1 MYKHI
6 HEHTLYYYI
15 YMRASVQKFK
25 IEKTIVQVNNVHQE
39 GAGCTGGETE
49 KERKCRASRD
59 RTMEL
64 VYHGSQF
71 LPPHLH
77 MHTLTH
83 TPARAHTCHVLLL
96 FITIIVTTG
105 IVFVQFK
112 SIGHRSL
119 QKKKNLY
126 TYKIKKYTYR
136 YMHLKAWAV
145 FTASSSGRR
154 KVSYI
159 PIHIETLTTILF
171 QNIVVLGFN
180 FTQCN
185 MRLEHGAR
193 TL

>member
-1 MYKHI
+1 MNIHYIIYIRERLYRNSKSRRPLYRSTMY
-6 HEHTLYYYI
+6 L
-15 YMRASVQKFK
+15 
-25 IEKTIVQVNNVHQE
+25 HQE

-77 MHTLTH
+77 TLTH
-83 TPARAHTCHVLLL
+83 TGARAHTCHVLLL

-119 QKKKNLY
+119 QKKKIYIHTKLKNTHIGICISKLGRCLPQVLPAVGKYHIFLY
-126 TYKIKKYTYR
+126 
-136 YMHLKAWAV
+136 
-145 FTASSSGRR
+145 
-154 KVSYI
+154 
-159 PIHIETLTTILF
+159 IETLTTILF